1 MPCSSNVW
9 YEKEFTLTIEK
20 EGGTEGT
27 GWLVVNTNGRFR
39 GILFVH
45 ASSFWH
51 KDSMQF
57 ILLESVLSKRK
68 VLSFCLR
75 PFSHRSIMIVLTE
88 YLDLKFY
95 QKYLQKVGKRNNRL
109 ISTSSLP
116 NTWPFYIIIVFL
128 ILEQCYHYYDFI
140 SIFIY

>member
-1 MPCSSNVW
+1 MPCSSHVW

-57 ILLESVLSKRK
+57 IILESVLSKRK

-75 PFSHRSIMIVLTE
+75 PFSHRSTMIVLTE
-88 YLDLKFY
+88 YLPGPQVLSKIPSESWKEK
-95 QKYLQKVGKRNNRL
+95 QQTHLYLLSPQHMAL
-109 ISTSSLP
+109 L
-116 NTWPFYIIIVFL
+116 
-128 ILEQCYHYYDFI
+128 YHYC
-140 SIFIY
+140 IFNSWIVLALLWFH